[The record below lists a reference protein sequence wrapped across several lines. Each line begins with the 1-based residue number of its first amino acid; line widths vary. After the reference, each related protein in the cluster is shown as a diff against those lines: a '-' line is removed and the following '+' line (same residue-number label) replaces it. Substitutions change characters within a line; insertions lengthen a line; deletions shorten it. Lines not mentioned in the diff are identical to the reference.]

1 MSMIYEC
8 PSCHTPQAAGRTTCR
23 YCGEEFD
30 SAVPEDAFLPDG
42 TPAEPAQSAPVM
54 AAPVMAAPV
63 MAAPVMAAPDEPIV
77 EGPADLEAEA
87 AGTTVYETPTEAAV
101 ETEPVAVEPV
111 AVEPVAIEPVA
122 IEPVAIEPVAVEPVA
137 LEAPAKEAKPQPLP
151 VDMDA
156 PPPEVVPLPP
166 APSETLPYQ
175 SSPYR
180 VPAAQSAPTYAEEAE
195 AAEREAPALPSPP
208 LSQALTRAL
217 LIAAP
222 IVFVFVLGAVFFA
235 RSLESGPDTA
245 PAPMPAAVSVP
256 TNTVTPSGAPAVP
269 PYILN
274 GAGASAGAEADPHA
288 RHLVGRW
295 ESKKLDYFVFNENMT
310 GTRGSATGG
319 GPVGTFLWTL
329 AQNRLILYA
338 DKQEKLTYT
347 RGPDGDTIFLRMKG
361 GKYVQYMRVK
371 G

>member
-63 MAAPVMAAPDEPIV
+63 MAAPDEPIV

-101 ETEPVAVEPV
+101 ETEPVTVEPV
-111 AVEPVAIEPVA
+111 AVEPVAI
-122 IEPVAIEPVAVEPVA
+122 EPVA

-222 IVFVFVLGAVFFA
+222 IVFVFVLGAVFFG

-245 PAPMPAAVSVP
+245 PAPMPAVVSVP

-329 AQNRLILYA
+329 AQSRLILYA